1 MVIKSMYL
9 SRVRCENAA
18 VSLTDELPCNENS
31 RSRVKL
37 YFANRSRMPSLR
49 SNSSFG
55 ARNAS
60 VEVLV

>member
-1 MVIKSMYL
+1 MVIKNMYL
-9 SRVRCENAA
+9 SHVRCENAA

-31 RSRVKL
+31 RSRIKL

-60 VEVLV
+60 VGAFV